1 MTPDAAQE
9 VGGGH
14 SSEEGKDNKTCRSE
28 GPLLEPSFYGRR
40 DRVTAHKAQ
49 RTPIEKVRVLQR
61 KLYRAAKVQPKP
73 IRARPEARL
82 EQRFDDD
89 AYRGLRHAILD
100 ARDAQRSLPP
110 IGLGDEHTPHR
121 LRPVALFEQFRLKFT
136 EELLHSPRRDGLD
149 GFAVDPR
156 RAAIAAHLLPRN
168 P

>member
-1 MTPDAAQE
+1 
-9 VGGGH
+9 
-14 SSEEGKDNKTCRSE
+14 
-28 GPLLEPSFYGRR
+28 
-40 DRVTAHKAQ
+40 
-49 RTPIEKVRVLQR
+49 
-61 KLYRAAKVQPKP
+61 
-73 IRARPEARL
+73 
-82 EQRFDDD
+82 
-89 AYRGLRHAILD
+89 LRHAILD

-136 EELLHSPRRDGLD
+136 EELLHSPRHDGLD